1 MRKAK
6 IFAQINQKGGVGKT
20 SATVNLSRIAASKGK
35 KVLIIDLDH
44 QANTSVVFGY
54 NGNEPNVCK
63 IFENKKIDVF
73 HVVHKTKLPNHDT
86 IKNLDIIPSSIK
98 LSRVIENALTRTHR
112 ESILLTSLADCIQR
126 YDYIFIDC
134 PPNLNL
140 GVINAI
146 YASDVIIIPVS
157 GKFSLDGV
165 ADLLD
170 LTEELKQTEHFN
182 FKIYRNAVDQR
193 NKIINNYIDQQL
205 EGIKENLC
213 NTCISQSQAIEKAN
227 ASSMSVLDFDPKSKS
242 VLEYTDLLKEIA

>member
-1 MRKAK
+1 MAKAK

-20 SATVNLSRIAASKGK
+20 SATVNLARIASSKGK

-54 NGNEPNVCK
+54 HGDEPNICK

-73 HVVHKTKLPNHDT
+73 HVVHKAKLPNT
-86 IKNLDIIPSSIK
+86 GIIKNLDIIPSSIK

-112 ESILLTSLADCIQR
+112 ESILLTSLSRCIQR

-146 YASDVIIIPVS
+146 YASDIIIIPVS

-170 LTEELKQTEHFN
+170 LAEELKQTENFN
-182 FKIYRNAVDQR
+182 FKIYRNAVDLR
-193 NKIINNYIDQQL
+193 NKIINSYIDEQL
-205 EGIKENLC
+205 QGIKDNLC
-213 NTCISQSQAIEKAN
+213 NTCVSQSQAIEKAN
-227 ASSMSVLDFDPKSKS
+227 ASSMSVLDFDPKAKAVS
-242 VLEYTDLLKEIA
+242 EYTNLLKEIV